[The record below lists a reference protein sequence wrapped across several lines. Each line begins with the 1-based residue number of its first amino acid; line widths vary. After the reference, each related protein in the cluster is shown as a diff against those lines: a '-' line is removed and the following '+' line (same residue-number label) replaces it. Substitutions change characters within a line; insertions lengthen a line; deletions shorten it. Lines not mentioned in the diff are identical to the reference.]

1 MDRITNPHDKLFRE
15 TLSDREVAA
24 DFLQNYKAHGGRIAF
39 TGKRRIGYDDCRND
53 EKRRIQQ
60 GIQQSIR
67 ETIEFGFSFRFG
79 DEGLAIMPLI
89 RHIQDYERLRV
100 IRDAIKTVKD
110 LSDLKDII
118 GN

>member
-1 MDRITNPHDKLFRE
+1 MT
-15 TLSDREVAA
+15 
-24 DFLQNYKAHGGRIAF
+24 IAEMMRKEGF
-39 TGKRRIGYDDCRND
+39 EQGIQQGVQQG
-53 EKRRIQQ
+53 IQQ

-67 ETIEFGFSFRFG
+67 ETIEFGLSFRFG

-100 IRDAIKTVKD
+100 IRDAVKTVKD